1 MIVVPPAPFPPV
13 GGEAEGTLD
22 LGVRLRD
29 QLFTGAVL
37 RGPLRRALQGR
48 LGQAIDGA
56 VWGEASAL
64 LRAWL
69 DTFPVGALVD
79 GARQAW
85 TVGPDGDALA
95 VLGRAAEIVR
105 LAMGWEMGDDG
116 PWPWPSE
123 QWIEGT
129 VGRASVA
136 AVLQRDPDDGAPQ
149 LAALLGDV
157 PVDRGALDDVPPHGV
172 VPGIALADRR
182 AQLGGWLARGELV
195 AVRVR
200 GEVPDD
206 IGTTLAL
213 GEMRLEGS
221 AQAAFE
227 RWGVAGLRA
236 GRVPDWQDQLQR
248 RAVAP
253 VVGVLAR
260 RCSSAMIPCTP
271 ARLLQGDTKP
281 VGWLLWEAP
290 VAPLAVRPAAVAVL
304 DLIDGERSLDEIA
317 RALVVPVE
325 AVREVASELCRVGAA
340 GPA

>member
-13 GGEAEGTLD
+13 GGEAEGQLD

-37 RGPLRRALQGR
+37 RGPLRQALQGR
-48 LGQAIDGA
+48 LGQAIQA
-56 VWGEASAL
+56 QAWGDASAL

-69 DTFPVGALVD
+69 DTFPIAALVD
-79 GARQAW
+79 GARATW
-85 TVGPDGDALA
+85 TAGADGPSLA
-95 VLGRAAEIVR
+95 VLGRAAEIIR

-116 PWPWPSE
+116 PWPWPSD

-129 VGRASVA
+129 VGRVA
-136 AVLQRDPDDGAPQ
+136 VEAVLQRDPDDGAKR

-157 PVDRGALDDVPPHGV
+157 PVDRGDLPDLPPHAV

-182 AQLGGWLARGELV
+182 AQLGGWLARDELV

-200 GEVPDD
+200 GELPDD
-206 IGTTLAL
+206 PPTTLAL

-236 GRVPDWQDQLQR
+236 GQVPDWQDQLQR

-253 VVGVLAR
+253 VVDVLAR
-260 RCSSAMIPCTP
+260 RCASAMIPGTP

-304 DLIDGERSLDEIA
+304 DLVDGARTLEEIA
-317 RALVVPVE
+317 RALVVPTD